1 MHGHAPRILVA
12 LFFSMAPQVISPAG
26 AADGQIVITHAKV
39 VAGDVTPSDDP
50 GYPATLDSPGSYILG
65 SNLAPGPG
73 LDAIVAAAPDITI
86 DLNGFRISG
95 GPAGGANNAR
105 IAINAQ
111 NDRITVRNGTIGA
124 FKLYGIYAYN
134 RSYLTVEHMVIVNGN
149 QGIYNKGS
157 FARIQNNTIAT
168 NTGRGIFC
176 DLSCHV
182 EGNVVSGN
190 GTGVVISSGSVLGN
204 TILSNASVGIGVPVV
219 GSPRV
224 GYGNNTVIGN
234 NNGGVQVSGDAYRL
248 HPNVCAPVA
257 C

>member
-1 MHGHAPRILVA
+1 MHGQKFAFALLVTSVFLA
-12 LFFSMAPQVISPAG
+12 SSSAS

-39 VAGDVTPSDDP
+39 LAGDVTANDDP
-50 GYPATLDSPGSYILG
+50 GYPATLSSPGSYILG
-65 SNLAPGPG
+65 SNLAPGSG

-111 NDRITVRNGTIGA
+111 NDRLTVKNGTIGA

-134 RSYLTVEHMVIVNGN
+134 RSYLTVENMVVVNGN
-149 QGIYNKGS
+149 QGIYNKGN
-157 FARIQNNTIAT
+157 FARIQNSTIAT

-190 GTGVVISSGSVLGN
+190 GVGVVINSGSVLGN
-204 TILSNASVGIGVPVV
+204 TILSNAGFGIVAPIVGA
-219 GSPRV
+219 PRV
-224 GYGNNTVIGN
+224 GFGNNTLIDN
-234 NNGGVQVSGDAYRL
+234 NAGGAQISGDAYRL